1 MLALSP
7 LFFVVALLYSMVGF
21 GGGSSYI
28 ALLAAFGVSYELI
41 PKISLLCNI
50 IVVSGGCWH
59 YHKKELLDKN
69 LAFPFL
75 VSSIPLSFVGGSFPV
90 SEKWFYILLSV
101 SLLLS
106 GLRILFVRPREASE
120 IKRPSNFAALIV
132 GGSIGLLSGMVGIG
146 GGIFLSPILIMLGW
160 ARSKNAAGVAT
171 LFILL
176 NSISGLIGQLSKG
189 QALGD
194 AKGYI
199 LLFLAVLIGG
209 QIGSRIGT
217 REKTPYKIVQ
227 LKASSKRIK
236 LTKINA
242 LGESSGHWTRNIVLL
257 NNKIYISIGS
267 RGNIDIENNLRATI
281 QEFNIKTNEQKTFAT
296 GLRNPIGI
304 DLHPITK
311 KIYTVVN
318 ERDGMGDELVPDYFT
333 QVEKG
338 DFFGW
343 PFFYLGNNIQP
354 NITIP
359 EEYKNSLVKKPDV
372 LFKSHSGPIDL
383 IFYNKNQFPEKFYGD
398 AFVALHGSW
407 NSSKPSGY
415 MVVKIPFKNNKPLG
429 YYESFVTGFWVT
441 GSKRANVCGRPAG
454 LGITKNGSLLISD
467 DLNNT
472 IYHVEYTK

>member
-1 MLALSP
+1 M
-7 LFFVVALLYSMVGF
+7 
-21 GGGSSYI
+21 
-28 ALLAAFGVSYELI
+28 
-41 PKISLLCNI
+41 K
-50 IVVSGGCWH
+50 
-59 YHKKELLDKN
+59 
-69 LAFPFL
+69 
-75 VSSIPLSFVGGSFPV
+75 
-90 SEKWFYILLSV
+90 
-101 SLLLS
+101 
-106 GLRILFVRPREASE
+106 
-120 IKRPSNFAALIV
+120 
-132 GGSIGLLSGMVGIG
+132 
-146 GGIFLSPILIMLGW
+146 
-160 ARSKNAAGVAT
+160 
-171 LFILL
+171 
-176 NSISGLIGQLSKG
+176 
-189 QALGD
+189 
-194 AKGYI
+194 
-199 LLFLAVLIGG
+199 LLFLKILFIFIICRPIFAMQTPGEKYFIDINKLAKPYATKSIPNSHHNLDVETCELKVPKGFKVKVFANNLQNPRNIKVSKNGDVF
-209 QIGSRIGT
+209 IAESRTGKIKILRDINNDGVSDIHQT
-217 REKTPYKIVQ
+217 FAKGFKQPFGIEINSKYLFIADIDYLWKIPYKTGQ

-267 RGNIDIENNLRATI
+267 RGNIDIENNPRATI
-281 QEFNIKTNEQKTFAT
+281 QEFNIKTNEQKIFAT
-296 GLRNPIGI
+296 GLRNPIGMDI
-304 DLHPITK
+304 HPITK

-354 NITIP
+354 NITIS
-359 EEYKNSLVKKPDV
+359 EEYKNSLVNKPDV

-441 GSKRANVCGRPAG
+441 GSERANVCGRPAG
-454 LGITKNGSLLISD
+454 LGVTKNGSLLISD

-472 IYHVEYTK
+472 IYHVEYTE

>member
-1 MLALSP
+1 M
-7 LFFVVALLYSMVGF
+7 
-21 GGGSSYI
+21 
-28 ALLAAFGVSYELI
+28 
-41 PKISLLCNI
+41 K
-50 IVVSGGCWH
+50 
-59 YHKKELLDKN
+59 
-69 LAFPFL
+69 
-75 VSSIPLSFVGGSFPV
+75 
-90 SEKWFYILLSV
+90 
-101 SLLLS
+101 
-106 GLRILFVRPREASE
+106 
-120 IKRPSNFAALIV
+120 
-132 GGSIGLLSGMVGIG
+132 
-146 GGIFLSPILIMLGW
+146 
-160 ARSKNAAGVAT
+160 
-171 LFILL
+171 
-176 NSISGLIGQLSKG
+176 
-189 QALGD
+189 
-194 AKGYI
+194 
-199 LLFLAVLIGG
+199 LLFLKILFIFIICRPIFATQTPG
-209 QIGSRIGT
+209 
-217 REKTPYKIVQ
+217 EKYFVDINKLAEPYATKSASNSHHNLDLETCELKVPKGFKVKVFANNLQNPRNIKVSKNGDVFVAESITGKIKILRDINNDGVSDIHQTFAKGFKQPFGIEINSKYLFIADIDYLWKIPYKTGQ

-267 RGNIDIENNLRATI
+267 RGNIDIENNPRATI
-281 QEFNIKTNEQKTFAT
+281 QEFNIKTNEQKIFTT

-304 DLHPITK
+304 DFHPITK
-311 KIYTVVN
+311 KLFTVVN

-354 NITIP
+354 NINIP
-359 EEYKNSLVKKPDV
+359 EEYKNSLVNKPDV

-415 MVVKIPFKNNKPLG
+415 MVVRIPFKNNKPLG

-441 GSKRANVCGRPAG
+441 GSERANVCGRPAG

-472 IYHVEYTK
+472 IYHVEYIK

>member
-1 MLALSP
+1 M
-7 LFFVVALLYSMVGF
+7 
-21 GGGSSYI
+21 
-28 ALLAAFGVSYELI
+28 
-41 PKISLLCNI
+41 K
-50 IVVSGGCWH
+50 
-59 YHKKELLDKN
+59 
-69 LAFPFL
+69 
-75 VSSIPLSFVGGSFPV
+75 
-90 SEKWFYILLSV
+90 
-101 SLLLS
+101 
-106 GLRILFVRPREASE
+106 
-120 IKRPSNFAALIV
+120 
-132 GGSIGLLSGMVGIG
+132 
-146 GGIFLSPILIMLGW
+146 
-160 ARSKNAAGVAT
+160 
-171 LFILL
+171 
-176 NSISGLIGQLSKG
+176 
-189 QALGD
+189 
-194 AKGYI
+194 
-199 LLFLAVLIGG
+199 LLFLKILFIFIICRPIFATQTPG
-209 QIGSRIGT
+209 
-217 REKTPYKIVQ
+217 EKYFVDINKLAEPYATKSTPNSHHNLGLETCELKVPKGFKVKVFSNNLQNPRNIKVSKNGDVFVAESITGKIKILRDINNDGISDIHQTFAKGFNKPFGIEINSKYLFIADVDYLWKIPYKTGQ

-267 RGNIDIENNLRATI
+267 RGNIDIENNPRATI
-281 QEFNIKTNEQKTFAT
+281 QEFNIKTNEQKIFTT
-296 GLRNPIGI
+296 GLRNPIGMDI
-304 DLHPITK
+304 HPITK
-311 KIYTVVN
+311 KLFTVVN

-354 NITIP
+354 NINIP

-429 YYESFVTGFWVT
+429 YYESFVTGFWAT

-472 IYHVEYTK
+472 IYHVEYIK

>member
-1 MLALSP
+1 MKLLFVKVVFFFLVFQPVFALQTPEERHFIDTNSLSAP
-7 LFFVVALLYSMVGF
+7 YATKSVANSFNFLNEKLCKLSVPKNYKVKLFAQNLTNPRNIKVAENGDVFVVESITGKIKILRDTNNDGISDIHQTFAKGF
-21 GGGSSYI
+21 NKP
-28 ALLAAFGVSYELI
+28 FGI
-41 PKISLLCNI
+41 
-50 IVVSGGCWH
+50 
-59 YHKKELLDKN
+59 
-69 LAFPFL
+69 
-75 VSSIPLSFVGGSFPV
+75 
-90 SEKWFYILLSV
+90 
-101 SLLLS
+101 
-106 GLRILFVRPREASE
+106 E
-120 IKRPSNFAALIV
+120 IN
-132 GGSIGLLSGMVGIG
+132 
-146 GGIFLSPILIMLGW
+146 
-160 ARSKNAAGVAT
+160 SKY
-171 LFILL
+171 LFIADVDYLWK
-176 NSISGLIGQLSKG
+176 I
-189 QALGD
+189 
-194 AKGYI
+194 
-199 LLFLAVLIGG
+199 
-209 QIGSRIGT
+209 
-217 REKTPYKIVQ
+217 PYKTGQ

-267 RGNIDIENNLRATI
+267 RGNIDIENNPRATI
-281 QEFNIKTNEQKTFAT
+281 QEFNIKTNEQKIFAT
-296 GLRNPIGI
+296 GLRNPIGMDI
-304 DLHPITK
+304 HPITK

-354 NITIP
+354 NINIP

-383 IFYNKNQFPEKFYGD
+383 IFYNKNQFPKKFYGD

-441 GSKRANVCGRPAG
+441 GSERANVCGRPAG
-454 LGITKNGSLLISD
+454 LGVTKNGSLLISD

-472 IYHVEYTK
+472 IYHVEYIK